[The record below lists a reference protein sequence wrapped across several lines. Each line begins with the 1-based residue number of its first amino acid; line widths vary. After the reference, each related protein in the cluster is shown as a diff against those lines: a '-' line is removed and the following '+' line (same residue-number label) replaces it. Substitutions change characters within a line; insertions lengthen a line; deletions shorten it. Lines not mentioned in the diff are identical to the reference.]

1 MQTSINMNATQLSQ
15 DEYLPYF
22 NNYIEQAGDVELME
36 GLGSGMK
43 SMLNF
48 YGSIVSDKLEYRYA
62 DGKWT
67 IKEIINH
74 LMDAE
79 RVFCYRAM
87 RFARQDN
94 ATLLGFEENDYA
106 VASKANN
113 RSLES
118 LVEEYR
124 LLRLS
129 TMALFESFDD
139 DMLMRK
145 GVAGSGE
152 VSVRALGF
160 LIIGHE
166 KHHGNV
172 IVERYL

>member
-1 MQTSINMNATQLSQ
+1 MKATELLP

-22 NNYIEQAGDVELME
+22 NNYIKQAGDVELVE
-36 GLGSGMK
+36 GLRSGMK
-43 SMLNF
+43 SMLTF
-48 YGSIVSDKLEYRYA
+48 YESLVSDKLEYRYA
-62 DGKWT
+62 EGKWT

-74 LMDAE
+74 LIDAE

-113 RSLES
+113 RNLES

-129 TMALFESFDD
+129 TIAMYESFEDH
-139 DMLMRK
+139 MLISK
-145 GVAGSGE
+145 GIAGGGG

-166 KHHGNV
+166 KHHKDV
-172 IVERYL
+172 IMERYL